1 LAENKTKRNDDSVID
16 FLNSIDHDSRRE
28 DAEVVGAMMERVT
41 GESPKM
47 WGTSI
52 VGYGDVHL
60 TYESGREV
68 DVPKVAFSPRKA
80 ALVLY
85 IESVFAGRAELLAK
99 LGDHTT
105 GKVCLY
111 IKDLA
116 KVEQAVLEDLIR
128 ASVEA
133 TEEFASE

>member
-1 LAENKTKRNDDSVID
+1 
-16 FLNSIDHDSRRE
+16 
-28 DAEVVGAMMERVT
+28 MMERVT

-68 DVPKVAFSPRKA
+68 DVPMVAFSPRKA

-105 GKVCLY
+105 GRVCLY

>member
-1 LAENKTKRNDDSVID
+1 LAENKTKKNDDSVID

-28 DAEVVGAMMERVT
+28 DAEVVGAIMERVT

-85 IESVFAGRAELLAK
+85 IESVFAGRAELLAE

>member
-1 LAENKTKRNDDSVID
+1 MAENKTKKTEASVDD
-16 FLNSIDHDSRRE
+16 FLNSIENDSRRE

-47 WGTSI
+47 WGSNI

-85 IESVFAGRAELLAK
+85 IESAFARRADLLAK

-111 IKDLA
+111 IKDLE
-116 KVEQAVLEDLIR
+116 KVEQSVLEDVIR

-133 TEEFASE
+133 TEEFANE

>member
-1 LAENKTKRNDDSVID
+1 LAENKTKKTEASVDD
-16 FLNSIDHDSRRE
+16 FLNSIENDSRRE

-41 GESPKM
+41 GEPPKM
-47 WGTSI
+47 WGSSI

-85 IESVFAGRAELLAK
+85 IESAFAGRADLLAK

-111 IKDLA
+111 IKDLE
-116 KVEQAVLEDLIR
+116 KVEQSVLEDVIR

-133 TEEFASE
+133 TEEFATE